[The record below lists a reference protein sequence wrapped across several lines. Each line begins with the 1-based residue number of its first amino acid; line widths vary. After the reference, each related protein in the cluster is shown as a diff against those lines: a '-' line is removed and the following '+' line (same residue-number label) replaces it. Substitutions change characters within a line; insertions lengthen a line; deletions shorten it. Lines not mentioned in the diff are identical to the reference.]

1 MKKAVRGSEQMIEK
15 EDKMVGRRASE
26 REREKKKRR
35 RGNPL

>member
-26 REREKKKRR
+26 REKKKRR